1 MFKEIFLFELKYRS
15 KRFSNYIYFG
25 IFFLLTFLAV
35 NGMAGGFEGVVI
47 SVGSGGEG
55 KVLANSPYQIY
66 LLITLLSYFGI
77 LVTSAIMGNPVY
89 RDFEHQTHSLFYS
102 KPISKFGYLAGRF
115 LGSLVIAFLVFLG
128 LGLGILTA
136 SWMPWLDQDYIGQF
150 YAMAYVQ
157 PYLVTV
163 LPNLIFTGAIFFALA
178 TLTRNILSTYV
189 GSVVF
194 LVLYFMG
201 LALLSDLENETIA
214 ALLDPF
220 GESAA
225 GLATKYWTVVEK
237 NALIIPFTGHL
248 FFNRIIW
255 LSAGVLIFA
264 FAYKKFSFSYFI
276 SENRKRKR
284 LKQQTLETETLDWTG
299 KLLIPQSTRIF
310 SFFTNLVQY
319 IKLSG
324 QELKGIVKNVY
335 FIAILFAGVV
345 LMFVNGSQVGTFY
358 GTTTYPV
365 TYQVISIVSGSFGL
379 FFLIIIIFYAGEL
392 VWRERTT
399 RINQIFDAL
408 PIPNWVPF
416 SSKLTAL
423 ILLQLVLLLVVMLCG
438 LIIQAFMGYYNFEI
452 GLYFKSLFGLQF
464 IDYALFCVLAMLVQ
478 VIVNHKYLG
487 HFIMIVYYLV
497 SIFMS
502 QFGWEHKLYDY
513 AADPGYTYSDMNG
526 FGHFIMPIF
535 LFKIYWAAFAL
546 LLAILSN
553 LFWVRGLETKF
564 KWRAIIAGRHF
575 NKPAK
580 IAVIIALLVF
590 FISGGFIF
598 YNTNVLNE
606 YMTGNEREEL
616 SVEYEKRY
624 KKFENSPQPR
634 ITDVNV
640 NVDIYPFRRDVAFKG
655 YYILKNKTN
664 VAIDSIHIDINRKI
678 TINNMSFDRDHKVV
692 LEDEKIGYY
701 IVELSKPLLPGENI
715 ELQFD
720 LAFTTKGFKNSGSN
734 TSIVENGT
742 FLHSN
747 SYLPAIGYNEGG
759 ELSSDD
765 TRKKHG
771 LKPKERM
778 ALVNDSSAR
787 LNNYISHDADWIDFE
802 TTISTSP
809 DQIAIAP
816 GYLQREWTEGN
827 RRYFHYKMD
836 CKILNFYSFL
846 SARYEVKRDSYSPPL
861 TPPRGGTGQ
870 PTALGGNSDGKAPPP
885 GGLGGAPINIEIYY
899 HKGHEYNLDA
909 MIKAIKRSLDYYTE
923 NFSPYQHKQV
933 RILEFP
939 RYASFAQSF
948 PNTIP
953 YSEAIG
959 FIAQVEEDDEDD
971 IDYPFYVTAHEVAH
985 QWWAHQVI
993 GGNVQGATVMS
1004 ETMSQYSALMVM
1016 EKEFGKEK
1024 MKRFLK
1030 YELDRYLRGRSHE
1043 RKKELPLIL
1052 VENQGYIHYQK
1063 GGLVMYA
1070 LRDYIGEDSLNE
1082 ALRKYIKAV
1091 AYQQPPYTNSLEF
1104 LSYIKSATP
1113 DSLQYIIKDM
1123 FETITLY
1130 ENKTD
1135 EAVFQKRPDG
1145 KYAVKLKVS
1154 SKKLRADSLGNE
1166 KEIPVN
1172 DWIDIGVFSKSELHS
1187 DKPSN
1192 SDKYSIG
1199 KPLYLKKHKINQPEM
1214 EFEIIVDEL
1223 PWKAGIDPY
1232 NKLIDRDS
1240 GDNVKK
1246 VESD

>member
-1 MFKEIFLFELKYRS
+1 MFKEIFLFELKYRF
-15 KRFSNYIYFG
+15 KRPANYIYFG
-25 IFFLLTFLAV
+25 IFFLMTFLAV
-35 NGMAGGFEGVVI
+35 NGMAGAFKGVVI
-47 SVGSGGEG
+47 SVGSGGGG
-55 KVLANSPYQIY
+55 KVLANAPFQINI
-66 LLITLLSYFGI
+66 LITLLSYFGI

-115 LGSLVIAFLVFLG
+115 LGSLVIVFLVFSG
-128 LGLGILTA
+128 LGIGILTA
-136 SWMPWLDQDYIGQF
+136 SWMPWLDQDYIGPF

-189 GSVVF
+189 GSVVV

-220 GESAA
+220 GESAI
-225 GLATKYWTVVEK
+225 GLATKYWTVAEK
-237 NALIIPFTGHL
+237 NTLIIPFTGL
-248 FFNRIIW
+248 IFLNRIIW

-276 SENRKRKR
+276 SEKRSRKK
-284 LKQQTLETETLDWTG
+284 LKQQSLDRSPDLVDSGEPVSFLQMVQT
-299 KLLIPQSTRIF
+299 TRVF
-310 SFFTNLVQY
+310 SFSTYLIQY
-319 IKLSG
+319 IKLTG
-324 QELKGIVKNVY
+324 QEFKGIVKNVY

-365 TYQVISIVSGSFGL
+365 TYQVISIISGSFTL

-423 ILLQLVLLLVVMLCG
+423 ILLQVVLLAVVMLCG
-438 LIIQAFMGYYNFEI
+438 LIIQVFKGYYHFEI
-452 GLYFKSLFGLQF
+452 GLYVKSLFGLQF
-464 IDYALFCVLAMLVQ
+464 IDYALLCVLAMLVQ

-487 HFIMIVYYLV
+487 HFIMVVYFLV
-497 SIFMS
+497 SIFMT

-513 AADPGYTYSDMNG
+513 ADDPGYTYSDMNG
-526 FGHFIMPIF
+526 FGHFIMPVMW
-535 LFKIYWAAFAL
+535 FKIYWVAFAV

-553 LFWVRGLETKF
+553 LFWVRGLETSI
-564 KWRAIIAGRHF
+564 KWRAQLARRRF
-575 NKPAK
+575 VKPAK
-580 IAVIIALLVF
+580 IAFILALLVF

-598 YNTNVLNE
+598 YNTNIINE

-640 NVDIYPFRRDVAFKG
+640 NVDIYPLRRDFAFKG

-664 VAIDSIHIDINRKI
+664 VAIDSIHIDINREI

-701 IVELSKPLLPGENI
+701 IVELSKPLLPGESI
-715 ELQFD
+715 KLQFD

-747 SYLPAIGYNEGG
+747 SYLPAIGYNAGG
-759 ELSSDD
+759 ELRDDD

-778 ALVNDSSAR
+778 ALVNDSNAR

-846 SARYEVKRDSYSPPL
+846 SAKYEVKRD
-861 TPPRGGTGQ
+861 
-870 PTALGGNSDGKAPPP
+870 NWNN
-885 GGLGGAPINIEIYY
+885 INIEIYY

-959 FIAQVEEDDEDD
+959 FIALVEDDEDD

-1004 ETMSQYSALMVM
+1004 ETMAQYSALMVM

-1030 YELDRYLRGRSHE
+1030 YELDGYLRGRSFE

-1082 ALRKYIKAV
+1082 ALKKYIKAV

-1135 EAVFQKRPDG
+1135 EAVYEKRPDG

-1172 DWIDIGVFSKSELHS
+1172 DWIDIGVFGKPELHS

-1192 SDKYSIG
+1192 SEKSSIG

-1240 GDNVKK
+1240 EDNVKK
-1246 VESD
+1246 VVL

>member
-1 MFKEIFLFELKYRS
+1 MFKEIFFFELKYRF
-15 KRFSNYIYFG
+15 KRPANYIYFG

-35 NGMAGGFEGVVI
+35 NGMAGGFKGVVI
-47 SVGSGGEG
+47 SVGSGGGG

-128 LGLGILTA
+128 LGIGILTA
-136 SWMPWLDQDYIGQF
+136 SWMPWLDQDYIGPF

-201 LALLSDLENETIA
+201 LSLLSDLENETIA

-220 GESAA
+220 GESAT
-225 GLATKYWTVVEK
+225 GLATKYWTVAEK
-237 NALIIPFTGHL
+237 NTLIIPFTGHL

-276 SENRKRKR
+276 SEKRSRKK
-284 LKQQTLETETLDWTG
+284 LKQQTLETETIDWAG
-299 KLLIPQSTRIF
+299 KFLIPRATRIF
-310 SFFTNLVQY
+310 SFSTNLVQY
-319 IKLSG
+319 IKLTG

-345 LMFVNGSQVGTFY
+345 LMFVNGSQVGKFY

-365 TYQVISIVSGSFGL
+365 TYQVISIISGSFGL

-399 RINQIFDAL
+399 KINQIFDAL

-423 ILLQLVLLLVVMLCG
+423 ILLQVVLLLVVMLCG
-438 LIIQAFMGYYNFEI
+438 LIIQVFKGYYHFET
-452 GLYFKSLFGLQF
+452 GLYVKSLFGLQF
-464 IDYALFCVLAMLVQ
+464 IELALLCVLAMLVQ

-487 HFIMIVYYLV
+487 HFIMVVYFLV
-497 SIFMS
+497 SIFMA

-513 AADPGYTYSDMNG
+513 ADDPGYTYSDMNG
-526 FGHFIMPIF
+526 FGHFILPIGW
-535 LFKIYWAAFAL
+535 FKIYWTAFAVS
-546 LLAILSN
+546 LAILSN
-553 LFWVRGLETKF
+553 LFWVRGLETSL
-564 KWRAIIAGRHF
+564 KWRTQLARRQF
-575 NKPAK
+575 VKPTK
-580 IAVIIALLVF
+580 IAFILALLVF

-598 YNTNVLNE
+598 YNTNILNE
-606 YMTGNEREEL
+606 YMTSNEREEL

-640 NVDIYPFRRDVAFKG
+640 NVDIYPLSRDVAFKG
-655 YYILKNKTN
+655 HYILKNKTN
-664 VAIDSIHIDINRKI
+664 EAIDSIHIDINRNI
-678 TINNMSFDRDHKVV
+678 TINDMSFDRNHKMV

-701 IVELSKPLLPGENI
+701 IVELSKPLLPGENVV
-715 ELQFD
+715 LQFD

-759 ELSSDD
+759 ELSDDD

-778 ALVNDSSAR
+778 ALVNDSNAR
-787 LNNYISHDADWIDFE
+787 LNNYISHDADWITFE
-802 TTISTSP
+802 ATISTSP

-846 SARYEVKRDSYSPPL
+846 SARYEVKRDSYGPTSPPNS
-861 TPPRGGTGQ
+861 PPKSPQRG
-870 PTALGGNSDGKAPPP
+870 AVR
-885 GGLGGAPINIEIYY
+885 GAIEIYY

-909 MIKAIKRSLDYYTE
+909 MVKAIKRSLDYYTE

-959 FIAQVEEDDEDD
+959 FIAQVDEDDEDD

-1024 MKRFLK
+1024 MKKFLK
-1030 YELDRYLRGRSHE
+1030 YELDRYLRGRSFE

-1052 VENQGYIHYQK
+1052 VEGQGYIHYQK

-1130 ENKTD
+1130 ENKTN
-1135 EAVFQKRPDG
+1135 EAVLQKRPDG
-1145 KYAVKLKVS
+1145 KYAVKIKVA

-1172 DWIDIGVFSKSELHS
+1172 DWIDIGIFSKSELKAETPNLDVPAFNS
-1187 DKPSN
+1187 EKNSN
-1192 SDKYSIG
+1192 SDKSSIG

-1246 VESD
+1246 VGAG